1 MKFLRSF
8 NVTTSICHEIERA
21 TFSIYELND
30 EQTTKFGGRF
40 AVAQGP
46 KVTDYYIETYGENAY
61 LEGLEKYRYEDFFE
75 TYREAILHL
84 KLVSALGTI
93 RSMHNAF
100 ENLTGNMSENINN
113 AASENNIIEEV
124 EEK

>member
-8 NVTTSICHEIERA
+8 NVTTSICHGIERA
-21 TFSIYELND
+21 AFSIYELND
-30 EQTTKFGGRF
+30 EQAAKFGGRF

-46 KVTDYYIETYGENAY
+46 KVTDFYIETYGEDVY

-93 RSMHNAF
+93 QSLHGALD
-100 ENLTGNMSENINN
+100 NLTGKLSENVNK
-113 AASENNIIEEV
+113 AAHEIEEI

>member
-8 NVTTSICHEIERA
+8 NVTTSICHGIERA
-21 TFSIYELND
+21 TFSVYELND
-30 EQTTKFGGRF
+30 EQTSKFGGRF

-46 KVTDYYIETYGENAY
+46 KVTDFYIEKYGEDAY

-75 TYREAILHL
+75 TYRETILHP

-93 RSMHNAF
+93 QSLHGALD
-100 ENLTGNMSENINN
+100 NLTGKLSENVNKATREIK
-113 AASENNIIEEV
+113 EIEEI
-124 EEK
+124 EEE